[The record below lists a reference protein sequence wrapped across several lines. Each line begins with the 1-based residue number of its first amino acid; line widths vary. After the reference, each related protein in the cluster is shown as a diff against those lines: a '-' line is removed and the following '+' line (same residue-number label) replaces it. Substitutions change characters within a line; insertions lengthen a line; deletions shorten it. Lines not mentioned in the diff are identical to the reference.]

1 MAVRGR
7 GARGRRPQRRRRAA
21 GLVLAALLTAS
32 ACVAPAGHRD
42 ADTSL
47 TVREIDA
54 TLERRAAAVLAR
66 DPEGYLATLAPD
78 AVKLRAAQRTEL
90 ANLADVPLKSWT
102 YEVKGITEQDGEWA
116 TTEVELRYRIDG
128 YDTAP
133 IATRRT
139 LELMRDGERW
149 YVSADRPAKGASDQL
164 WHQGEVEVVRG
175 AHSLVLGV
183 GRPQEELRQVADT
196 VDLAVPAVSDAWP
209 RTWARRVVVLVP
221 DSVASMAGLLGSP
234 ETSYRGIA
242 AVTTGEAGATGKR
255 PALADRVIVNP
266 EAYASL
272 GSFGQRVVLTHETTH
287 VATRTST
294 SAATPVWLSEGFADW
309 AAYRGEDRTPDLI
322 APELTGAV
330 RAGDV
335 PAGLP
340 VDKDFGFDGDPAEL
354 ARAYESA
361 WMACELIAER
371 WGKEKLTAFYAAVG
385 AHPGRD
391 GAVEQA
397 MGSVLATTPEEFTA
411 DWRDHLSARLG

>member
-7 GARGRRPQRRRRAA
+7 DARGRRPRLPRRAA
-21 GLVLAALLTAS
+21 GLALAVLLTAS
-32 ACVAPAGHRD
+32 ACAAPAD
-42 ADTSL
+42 ADTTL

-66 DPEGYLATLAPD
+66 DPAGYLDALAPD
-78 AVKLRAAQRTEL
+78 AAKLRAAQRTEL
-90 ANLADVPLKSWT
+90 ANLADVPLKSWA
-102 YEVKGITEQDGEWA
+102 YEVKGITEEDGDWA
-116 TTEVELRYRIDG
+116 TAEVELRYRIDG

-133 IATRRT
+133 VAARRT

-183 GRPQEELRQVADT
+183 GRPEEELRQIADT

-209 RTWARRVVVLVP
+209 QPWARRVVVLVP
-221 DSVASMAGLLGSP
+221 DSVESMAGLLGSP

-242 AVTTGEAGATGKR
+242 AVTTGEAGTTGKR

-266 EAYASL
+266 QAYASL

-294 SAATPVWLSEGFADW
+294 STATPVWLSEGFADW

-340 VDKDFGFDGDPAEL
+340 DDKGFGFDGDPAEL

-371 WGKEKLTAFYAAVG
+371 WGKEKLTVFYAAVG

-397 MGSVLATTPEEFTA
+397 MGSVLDTTPEEFTA
-411 DWRDHLSARLG
+411 DWRDYLSARLG

>member
-7 GARGRRPQRRRRAA
+7 DARGRRPRLPRRAA
-21 GLVLAALLTAS
+21 GLALAVLLTAS
-32 ACVAPAGHRD
+32 ACAAPAD
-42 ADTSL
+42 ADTTL

-66 DPEGYLATLAPD
+66 DPAGYLDALAPD
-78 AVKLRAAQRTEL
+78 AAKLRAAQRTEL
-90 ANLADVPLKSWT
+90 ANLADVPLKSWA
-102 YEVKGITEQDGEWA
+102 YEVKGITEEDGDWA
-116 TTEVELRYRIDG
+116 TAEVELRYRIDG

-133 IATRRT
+133 VAARRT

-164 WHQGEVEVVRG
+164 WHQGEVAVVRG

-183 GRPQEELRQVADT
+183 GRPEEELRQIADT

-209 RTWARRVVVLVP
+209 QPWARRVVVHVP
-221 DSVASMAGLLGSP
+221 DSVESMAGLLGSP

-242 AVTTGEAGATGKR
+242 AVTTGEAGTTGKR

-266 EAYASL
+266 QAYASL

-294 SAATPVWLSEGFADW
+294 STATPVWLSEGFADW

-340 VDKDFGFDGDPAEL
+340 DDKDFGFDGDPAEL

-397 MGSVLATTPEEFTA
+397 MGSVLDTTPEEFTA
-411 DWRDHLSARLG
+411 DWRDYLSARLG

>member
-1 MAVRGR
+1 M
-7 GARGRRPQRRRRAA
+7 
-21 GLVLAALLTAS
+21 LAALLTAS

-42 ADTSL
+42 AATSL
-47 TVREIDA
+47 TVRGIDA

-66 DPEGYLATLAPD
+66 DPAGYLDTLAPG
-78 AVKLRAAQRTEL
+78 AAKLRAAQRTEL

-102 YEVKGITEQDGEWA
+102 YEVKGTPEQDGDRA
-116 TTEVELRYRIDG
+116 TAEVELRYRIAG

-133 IATRRT
+133 IATRRA
-139 LELMRDGERW
+139 LELTREGERW

-164 WHQGEVEVVRG
+164 WHQGEVQVVRG
-175 AHSLVLGV
+175 ARSLVLGV
-183 GRPQEELRQVADT
+183 GRPEEELRQVADT

-209 RTWARRVVVLVP
+209 HPWAGRVVVLVP
-221 DSVASMAGLLGSP
+221 ASVESMAGLLGSP
-234 ETSYRGIA
+234 DTSYRGIA

-266 EAYASL
+266 QAYASL
-272 GSFGQRVVLTHETTH
+272 GSIGQRVVLTHETAH

-294 SAATPVWLSEGFADW
+294 STATPVWLSEGLADW

-322 APELTGAV
+322 APELAGAV
-330 RAGDV
+330 RKGDV
-335 PAGLP
+335 PAELP
-340 VDKDFGFDGDPAEL
+340 DDQDFGFDGDPARL

-371 WGKEKLTAFYAAVG
+371 WGKEKLTAFYTAVG

-391 GAVEQA
+391 GAVERA
-397 MGSVLATTPEEFTA
+397 MGSVLGTTPEEFTA
-411 DWRDHLSARLG
+411 DWRDYLSDRLG

>member
-1 MAVRGR
+1 M
-7 GARGRRPQRRRRAA
+7 
-21 GLVLAALLTAS
+21 
-32 ACVAPAGHRD
+32 
-42 ADTSL
+42 
-47 TVREIDA
+47 
-54 TLERRAAAVLAR
+54 
-66 DPEGYLATLAPD
+66 
-78 AVKLRAAQRTEL
+78 
-90 ANLADVPLKSWT
+90 
-102 YEVKGITEQDGEWA
+102 
-116 TTEVELRYRIDG
+116 
-128 YDTAP
+128 
-133 IATRRT
+133 
-139 LELMRDGERW
+139 
-149 YVSADRPAKGASDQL
+149 
-164 WHQGEVEVVRG
+164 EVVRG

-183 GRPQEELRQVADT
+183 GRPEEELRQIADT

-209 RTWARRVVVLVP
+209 QPWARRVVVHVP
-221 DSVASMAGLLGSP
+221 DSVESMAGLLGSP

-242 AVTTGEAGATGKR
+242 AVTTGEAGTTGKR

-266 EAYASL
+266 QAYASL

-294 SAATPVWLSEGFADW
+294 STATPVWLSEGFADW

-340 VDKDFGFDGDPAEL
+340 DDKDFGFDGDPAEL

-397 MGSVLATTPEEFTA
+397 LGSVLDTTPEEFTA
-411 DWRDHLSARLG
+411 DWRDYLSARLG

>member
-7 GARGRRPQRRRRAA
+7 DARGRRPRLPRRAA
-21 GLVLAALLTAS
+21 GLALAVLLTAS
-32 ACVAPAGHRD
+32 ACAAPAD
-42 ADTSL
+42 ADTTL

-66 DPEGYLATLAPD
+66 DPAGYLDALAPD
-78 AVKLRAAQRTEL
+78 AAKLRAAQRTEL
-90 ANLADVPLKSWT
+90 ANLADVPLKSWS
-102 YEVKGITEQDGEWA
+102 YEVKGITEEDGDWA
-116 TTEVELRYRIDG
+116 TAEVELRYRIDG

-133 IATRRT
+133 VAARRT

-183 GRPQEELRQVADT
+183 GRPEEELRQIADT

-209 RTWARRVVVLVP
+209 QPWARRVVVLVP
-221 DSVASMAGLLGSP
+221 DSVESMAGLLGSP

-242 AVTTGEAGATGKR
+242 AVTTGEAGTTGKR

-266 EAYASL
+266 QAYASL

-294 SAATPVWLSEGFADW
+294 STATPVWLSEGFADW

-340 VDKDFGFDGDPAEL
+340 DDKDFGFDGDPAEL

-397 MGSVLATTPEEFTA
+397 MGSVLDTTPEEFTA
-411 DWRDHLSARLG
+411 DWRDYLSARLG